1 MDKIFHNNFLPSHFF
16 YFRPSGKL
24 LHLDGTPRPV
34 NVVLNEM
41 EKVRKKDRLQKTK
54 PNSNSND
61 LTHEKKRGRPPK
73 ILRPQKIV
81 KWKFMHD
88 GKIPRMMDM
97 ESYRKNNKKLP
108 VPPSSS
114 QWNFSSDESLDR
126 NLDEEEVLLVI
137 PVLVAYKKYSI
148 KSSLLS
154 QNFEQ

>member
-1 MDKIFHNNFLPSHFF
+1 
-16 YFRPSGKL
+16 
-24 LHLDGTPRPV
+24 
-34 NVVLNEM
+34 M

-54 PNSNSND
+54 PNNNSND

-97 ESYRKNNKKLP
+97 ESYLKNIKKQP
-108 VPPSSS
+108 VPTSSS

-126 NLDEEEVLLVI
+126 NLDEEEVMLMI
-137 PVLVAYKKYSI
+137 IVLVAYKTYYKVFNI
-148 KSSLLS
+148 
-154 QNFEQ
+154 

>member
-1 MDKIFHNNFLPSHFF
+1 
-16 YFRPSGKL
+16 
-24 LHLDGTPRPV
+24 
-34 NVVLNEM
+34 M

-73 ILRPQKIV
+73 ILKPQKIV

-97 ESYRKNNKKLP
+97 ESYLKNIKKQP
-108 VPPSSS
+108 VATSSN

-126 NLDEEEVLLVI
+126 NLDEEEVLLI
-137 PVLVAYKKYSI
+137 KIVLVTNKIHNST
-148 KSSLLS
+148 
-154 QNFEQ
+154 

>member
-1 MDKIFHNNFLPSHFF
+1 
-16 YFRPSGKL
+16 
-24 LHLDGTPRPV
+24 
-34 NVVLNEM
+34 M

-97 ESYRKNNKKLP
+97 ESYLKNIKKQP
-108 VPPSSS
+108 IPTSSH

-126 NLDEEEVLLVI
+126 NLDEEEVLLI
-137 PVLVAYKKYSI
+137 ILMLVAYMI
-148 KSSLLS
+148 
-154 QNFEQ
+154 